1 MISCGLL
8 GKVLGHSYSPVIHS
22 KLGDYRYVLY
32 EKTEEEVEDFILN
45 GNWTGLNVTMPYKKT
60 VVRYADELSEEVE
73 ATGSANTLVKRNGR
87 IYAYNTDVSGFTNLV
102 SHYGFTVSG
111 KKALVLGSGGAS
123 VAVRYALMKKGAKT
137 VVISRSGAD
146 NYNNL
151 QRHADASLIV
161 NTTPCGMFPNNGESP
176 VDLTAFPSLTGV
188 IDIVYNPT
196 RTALLLQ
203 AERLGIP
210 FAGGLYMLVSQAK
223 KSSELFTSKTLPDEI
238 TESIRKS
245 INNYC
250 ENVILI
256 GMPGSGKTAVARRLA
271 KITGRT
277 AIDTDEEIYART
289 GKTPADIIM
298 NSGERAFREIESDV
312 LKDLCKRSSVI
323 ISTGGGAVTVDSNY
337 PVLHQN
343 GKIYWIKRSPYLL
356 PTDGRPLSQEKGI
369 SGLYNSR
376 KPLYEKFAD
385 YEIDNDGGIDDAV
398 NAILATISE

>member
-123 VAVRYALMKKGAKT
+123 VAVRYALMKIGAKT

-161 NTTPCGMFPNNGESP
+161 NTTPCGMFPKNGESP

-188 IDIVYNPT
+188 IDIVYNPS

-223 KSSELFTSKTLPDEI
+223 RSSELFTSKTLPDEI

-289 GKTPADIIM
+289 GKTPADIIL

-343 GKIYWIKRSPYLL
+343 GKIYWIKRSPDLL

-376 KPLYEKFAD
+376 KPLYERFAD